1 MESSDDFNGT
11 PELEENG
18 EEIRTAREGTM
29 KEKPSS
35 LSAPVS
41 RRALLQGG
49 AGTAGAAIILGA
61 TPNSASAVVK
71 LSQKVVAYQDHPD
84 GDKDLPVDENIGDLE
99 AVASFNQ
106 QVVGVAVSAS
116 GRVFVSFPRN
126 GIDDITRSVAE
137 VINGKTTV
145 YPNAEINRLD
155 TTAPSRH
162 FLSVQSVYVDANDT
176 LWCLD
181 VGNTGS
187 GTALVPGGT
196 KLVAIDLTTN
206 TVVRTIV
213 FPHSLI
219 TKGTLV
225 NDVRFDSAR
234 GRAGF
239 AYIPDS
245 SGAAGSGIIVVDL
258 ATGQAVR
265 RLANDPTVLPDP
277 GFRATV
283 EGRPFVAQASADAA
297 PSLLGIACDG
307 IAVSADGKY
316 VYYCPIASRN
326 LFAVDADALTNFRLD
341 DAAVAA
347 TIRNL
352 GDKGEVGGLEADA
365 QGRVYLTNGEFN
377 AIRRFEPEAA
387 TADTFNATFE
397 TVVHN
402 RHLVWPDS
410 PALGKDGTL
419 YITSSQVNRL
429 PSLNGGVDRRQPP
442 YILYK
447 VETDATPGTR

>member
-1 MESSDDFNGT
+1 MSNERNYDTERLPDTNSSN
-11 PELEENG
+11 LAENLD
-18 EEIRTAREGTM
+18 RRNFLKTAAGG
-29 KEKPSS
+29 
-35 LSAPVS
+35 SAAV
-41 RRALLQGG
+41 AMTL
-49 AGTAGAAIILGA
+49 AGTVGSAGAAENLHA
-61 TPNSASAVVK
+61 RVPA
-71 LSQKVVAYQDHPD
+71 
-84 GDKDLPVDENIGDLE
+84 KDLPVDENIGDLE

-126 GIDDITRSVAE
+126 GIDTVKKSVAE
-137 VINGKTTV
+137 VIDGKAVV
-145 YPNAEINRLD
+145 YPNREINTLD
-155 TTAPSRH
+155 TRAPSTH

-181 VGNTGS
+181 VGNLGS
-187 GTALVPGGT
+187 GTALVPGGA

-206 TVVRTIV
+206 TVTRTIV
-213 FPHSLI
+213 FPASLI
-219 TKGTLV
+219 TKGTSI
-225 NDVRFDSAR
+225 NDVRFDSQR
-234 GRAGF
+234 GKAGF
-239 AYIPDS
+239 AYISDS
-245 SGAAGSGIIVVDL
+245 SAAAGSGIIVVDL
-258 ATGQAVR
+258 STGNAVR

-277 GFRATV
+277 AFRATV
-283 EGRPFVAQASADAA
+283 EGKPFVIQATADAA
-297 PSLLGIACDG
+297 PSLVSVACDG
-307 IAVSADGKY
+307 IAVSADGKL

-326 LFAVDADALTNFRLD
+326 LYSVDAAVLTDFTQS

-347 TIRNL
+347 TIENL

-377 AIRRFEPEAA
+377 AILRFDPSQG
-387 TADTFNATFE
+387 TGDTFNPTFE

-429 PSLNGGVDRRQPP
+429 PVFNAGQDLREPP

-447 VETDATPGTR
+447 VQTDATPGTR